1 MYGRRVIYTDK
12 ASITKDN
19 VMDVLRESVAVH
31 RKNRAEIQKLWD
43 IYRGKTDILNKKK
56 EVRDNINY
64 KVCENRAFEIVNF
77 YTGYVFGEPIQY
89 IHRGECR
96 DDEGISRLNS
106 YMDMAGKDACDSE
119 IAEWMYICGVGYRLV
134 LADYGPFS
142 VYSLDPR
149 DTFVVRYSGVGHR
162 PAMAVTCA
170 AAEHGDA
177 VYTCYTAEQVFIVR
191 CPRPGVPIQGEEGA
205 AAFQWPGA
213 GELVQVTPNGIGEIP
228 IVEYAANQAR
238 LGVFEPVVP
247 LLNALNSLQSNR
259 MDDVE
264 ATVNAFMVLLGCG
277 IGEEQYKQ
285 LKEQKLLSL
294 PEGTDAKYLT
304 CSLDQSGIQTLKE
317 DLYQSILTI
326 CGMPNRNGGYSTSD
340 TGSAVI
346 LRDGWQSAESR
357 AKSTET
363 LFKRAE
369 RQFLRVAIQILRNTP
384 GAGVKIRPED
394 IVIKFTRRNYDNL
407 QTKAQVLTELLND
420 PNIHPETAFVSCG
433 LFVDPIGEY
442 KRGQQWRQE
451 QQRRE
456 AQSEANQVSQ
466 VQETGAESGGNGAL

>member
-12 ASITKDN
+12 ADITKDN
-19 VMDVLRESVAVH
+19 VMDVLREAVAVH
-31 RKNRAEIQKLWD
+31 MRNRTEIQKLWD
-43 IYRGKTDILNKKK
+43 IYRGKTDIRNKTK

-64 KVCENRAFEIVNF
+64 KICENRAFEIVNF

-89 IHRGECR
+89 IHRGECH
-96 DDEGISRLNS
+96 DDEGISKLNS
-106 YMDMAGKDACDSE
+106 YMDVAGKDACDSE

-134 LADYGPFS
+134 LADEAPIS

-162 PAMAVTCA
+162 PVLGVTCA
-170 AAEHGDA
+170 LVDHDEV
-177 VYTCYTAEQVFIVR
+177 VYTCYTRKQVFIIHR
-191 CPRPGVPIQGEEGA
+191 QRMDVPIRDENTDA
-205 AAFQWPGA
+205 SQWCGA
-213 GELVQVTPNGIGEIP
+213 GEISEIVPNGIGEIP
-228 IVEYAANQAR
+228 IVEYVANQAR

-247 LLNALNSLQSNR
+247 LLNALDSLQSNR

-304 CSLDQSGIQTLKE
+304 CNLDQSGIQTLKE

-326 CGMPNRNGGYSTSD
+326 CGLPNRNGGTSTSD

-369 RQFLRVAIQILRNTP
+369 R
-384 GAGVKIRPED
+384 D
-394 IVIKFTRRNYDNL
+394 RR
-407 QTKAQVLTELLND
+407 AHV
-420 PNIHPETAFVSCG
+420 
-433 LFVDPIGEY
+433 
-442 KRGQQWRQE
+442 
-451 QQRRE
+451 
-456 AQSEANQVSQ
+456 
-466 VQETGAESGGNGAL
+466 